1 MHTQR
6 KDNAEWRGFPLPRP
20 LLIKGLLRKCGSFL
34 NSGLIGEIPLNAAR
48 KALRLLLE
56 EDKLIVAPGAHNGIS
71 ARIIEKVGFKAVY
84 ATGYGASASQL
95 SQPDVGLMTMTEMVV
110 HMNNLVEAVS
120 IPVIADADTGYGNV
134 INTVRTVRQ
143 FEKAGVAAIQ
153 LEDQVM
159 PKRCGHML
167 GREIVARDEMV
178 GKIKAGVDARTDEDL
193 VIIAR
198 TDARTK
204 YGIEEAIR
212 RGLAYAEAGADVIFI
227 ESPETIEEMKLINRS
242 IEKPTLA
249 NVVERGRSPQLPA
262 GELEKIGYKIA
273 IFPITGLL
281 AETQALFEVFGRLR
295 ETGSTNT
302 VLENLYDFEGF
313 NLLMGIEKV
322 REMEERYQTSP

>member
-1 MHTQR
+1 M
-6 KDNAEWRGFPLPRP
+6 
-20 LLIKGLLRKCGSFL
+20 
-34 NSGLIGEIPLNAAR
+34 NAAR

-56 EDKLIVAPGAHNGIS
+56 GDKLIVAPGAHNGIS
-71 ARIIEKVGFKAVY
+71 ARIIEKVGFKALY

-95 SQPDVGLMTMTEMVV
+95 SLPDVGLMTMTEMVD

-120 IPVIADADTGYGNV
+120 IPVIADGDTGYGNV

-159 PKRCGHML
+159 PKKCGHML

-178 GKIKAGVDARTDEDL
+178 GKIEASVEARTDDDL

-204 YGIEEAIR
+204 YGIDEAIR
-212 RGLAYAEAGADVIFI
+212 RGQAYAKAGADVIFI

-249 NVVERGRSPQLPA
+249 NVVERGRTPQLPA
-262 GELEKIGYKIA
+262 GEMEKIGYKIA
-273 IFPITGLL
+273 IFPISGLL
-281 AETQALFEVFGRLR
+281 AATKALFEVFGRLM
-295 ETGSTNT
+295 ETGSTNS

-313 NLLMGIEKV
+313 NLLMGVEKI
-322 REMEERYQTSP
+322 REMEGRYQTKL